1 MLNCYLLIWLK
12 VRLFQ
17 IDGKQLADHLL
28 IKYAQVKHV
37 RYVIQ
42 QITMEHTEQEG
53 AILLNYDDYDTITT
67 TTTTSTITTTTY
79 TTTYNN
85 STALDDE
92 FH

>member
-1 MLNCYLLIWLK
+1 
-12 VRLFQ
+12 
-17 IDGKQLADHLL
+17 
-28 IKYAQVKHV
+28 
-37 RYVIQ
+37 
-42 QITMEHTEQEG
+42 MEHTEQEG

-79 TTTYNN
+79 TTAYNN